1 MWILDCWKEQ
11 AELPY
16 TPSTNDPIPRD
27 AAPLS
32 DEKADEEK

>member
-1 MWILDCWKEQ
+1 MCILDCWNEQ

-16 TPSTNDPIPRD
+16 TPSTNDPIPRVAD
-27 AAPLS
+27 LLS